1 MIDSIISILITI
13 VIFSMYFY
21 FLKKNKEEI
30 PPINI
35 DELTHDLNI
44 LGELRE
50 KGLLTEE
57 EFNEQKKKLLKQ

>member
-1 MIDSIISILITI
+1 MDLIFILITI
-13 VIFSMYFY
+13 GIFSMYFY

-30 PPINI
+30 PPLNI
-35 DELTHDLNI
+35 DELTNDLNI

>member
-1 MIDSIISILITI
+1 MMDLIFILITI
-13 VIFSMYFY
+13 GIFSMYFY
-21 FLKKNKEEI
+21 FLKKNKQEI

-35 DELTHDLNI
+35 DELTNDLNI

-50 KGLLTEE
+50 KGLLSEE

>member
-1 MIDSIISILITI
+1 MMDLIFILITI
-13 VIFSMYFY
+13 GIFSMYFY
-21 FLKKNKEEI
+21 FLKKNKQVI

-35 DELTHDLNI
+35 DELTNDLNI

-50 KGLLTEE
+50 KGLLSEE